1 MVRKTVKFI
10 IISSLF
16 VFCIKKV
23 RFYKEKELAFVVDD
37 LGINKYNSY
46 SLLIVRTNKCDLCT
60 EVAQRL
66 FNKQNS
72 RFVVITDNF
81 DLRFRQSN
89 TIEKIVIVKPNVYFE
104 RMGIDFAENYF
115 FSIKNGEVVNF
126 DVVSRQTENKIDL
139 YLKGGD

>member
-1 MVRKTVKFI
+1 MVRKTVIFI

-16 VFCIKKV
+16 VFCFKKV
-23 RFYKEKELAFVVDD
+23 QFYKEKELAFVVDD
-37 LGINKYNSY
+37 LGINKNNSY

-126 DVVSRQTENKIDL
+126 DVVSRQTENKIEL
-139 YLKGGD
+139 YLKGGN